1 MRKMRGAALLFAAV
15 VCAVALVAC
24 KKFVFFDRTIADEEN
39 PRLQKKMPRTQADL
53 FVPPIVTDQDLPNPD
68 AGGALNDWATC
79 LIMVKEG
86 HPHMGGKMHGN
97 FVYPGAPWKQEE
109 FVVVHNR
116 KEGIKVEVD
125 RSSTVTNLESNRG
138 KEGPN
143 YVRIIGGSTKLWG
156 FCFYFFD
163 RQGQLLN
170 DRILD
175 NSGEYQ
181 IFFSIS
187 DVDDQGR
194 PYDVLDA
201 RYRGGG
207 VDEQPIAAEFFKD
220 KKTFEARRKVTPEI
234 FYYTYRDT
242 WQHDDMGDGV
252 RNYFNIRL
260 LPPFSRYDYDGARYK
275 DVDCVGLKGH
285 FAFDTYNAKTET
297 WVDAKEWPVKLTD
310 GISNY
315 GGMSGK
321 RTGLLPQFYLAV
333 RVMKCAKGKKVV
345 EHREIEDGKS
355 VRYRSCAYYHHPR
368 EESEWRELIRMNIP
382 IKMYTNADESDP
394 THPDPNEPYYYQLGR
409 EIGLT
414 PKEAYEAIANLI
426 THGDAGSGG
435 LGFGAW
441 FL

>member
-1 MRKMRGAALLFAAV
+1 MRVKRSVALLV
-15 VCAVALVAC
+15 VAVACVAWFGSC
-24 KKFVFFDRTIADEEN
+24 KKFVFFDRTVSDDKN
-39 PRLQKKMPRTQADL
+39 PHLQKKMPRTSADL
-53 FVPPIVTDQDLPNPD
+53 FKPPIVTDTDLPNPD
-68 AGGALNDWATC
+68 KGGALDDWATC

-116 KEGIKVEVD
+116 KDGIKVEVD
-125 RSSTVTNLESNRG
+125 RSSTVTNLEAKRG
-138 KEGPN
+138 KQGPD
-143 YVRIIGGSTKLWG
+143 YIRIIAGGIKLWG
-156 FCFYFFD
+156 FCFYFYD
-163 RQGQLLN
+163 RQGNLLN
-170 DRILD
+170 DKILD

-187 DVDDQGR
+187 DVDDKGK
-194 PYDVLDA
+194 PYDVLDV
-201 RYRGGG
+201 RYRGSGE
-207 VDEQPIAAEFFKD
+207 DEKPIPAAFFKD
-220 KKTFEARRKVTPEI
+220 KASFEERRRVSPMI

-260 LPPFSRYDYDGARYK
+260 LPPFSRYDYEGAKYK

-285 FAFDTYNAKTET
+285 FAFDTYDSQKET
-297 WVDAKEWPVKLTD
+297 WIDAKDWPVKLSD

-315 GGMSGK
+315 GGISGK

-333 RVMKCAKGKKVV
+333 RVMKCPKGKKVV
-345 EHREIEDGKS
+345 TFTNHKTGES
-355 VRYRSCAYYHHPR
+355 YRSCAYFHHPR
-368 EESEWRELIRMNIP
+368 EESEWTELIRMNIP

-394 THPDPNEPYYYQLGR
+394 TNPDCNEPYYYQLGR

-414 PKEAYEAIANLI
+414 PRESFEAISNLI
-426 THGDAGSGG
+426 THADGGAGG